1 MSKYIPLP
9 PPQDVE
15 SIPLYLQNELQ
26 KISNATEEKEEGS
39 GCLGEASLTLNLG
52 RTTRKVDSSRP
63 YYKITQGGYGSTVKP
78 LWAVSGNTTDSS
90 LITYDVSSST
100 IQILKPCTYVATLDY
115 EATPSVNVY
124 DVKSNYE
131 VGLDGVYEAI
141 EHSSPA
147 ALSANIIKGGT
158 VTTPSKS
165 IRINLRDPYNNNTY
179 PSTFSVG
186 VTSITLNVRCYDV

>member
-26 KISNATEEKEEGS
+26 KISNATEEKEEVS

-52 RTTRKVDSSRP
+52 RTTRRLDQARP
-63 YYKITQGGYGSTVKP
+63 YVRITQGGYQSNVQP
-78 LWAVSGNTTDSS
+78 QWAVSGNTTDSS

-100 IQILKPCTYVATLDY
+100 IHILKPCTYVATLDY
-115 EATPSVNVY
+115 EATPVVNTY
-124 DVKSNYE
+124 DIDSNYE
-131 VGLDGVYEAI
+131 VGLEGVYEAI
-141 EHSSPA
+141 EHTSPY
-147 ALSANIIKGGT
+147 ALSAHIVKGGT

-165 IRINLRDPYNNNTY
+165 IRMNLRDPYDNSYY
-179 PSTFSVG
+179 PLPITVG
-186 VTSITLNVRCYDV
+186 VTSITLNVRCYGV

>member
-26 KISNATEEKEEGS
+26 KISNATEEKEEVS

-52 RTTRKVDSSRP
+52 RTTRRLDQARP
-63 YYKITQGGYGSTVKP
+63 YVRIAQGGYQSNVQP
-78 LWAVSGNTTDSS
+78 RWAVSGNTTDSS

-100 IQILKPCTYVATLDY
+100 IHILKPCTYVATLDY
-115 EATPSVNVY
+115 EATPRVNEY
-124 DVKSNYE
+124 DIKSNYE
-131 VGLDGVYEAI
+131 VGLGGVYEAI

-147 ALSANIIKGGT
+147 ALSAHIVKGGT
-158 VTTPSKS
+158 VTNPSKS
-165 IRINLRDPYNNNTY
+165 IKINLRDPYDNSY
-179 PSTFSVG
+179 HPSPITVG
-186 VTSITLNVRCYDV
+186 VTSITLNVRCYGV